1 VHGLPADDRV
11 TPLADPVAE
20 ARRLIG
26 LAAERGLVLRALG
39 GVAVCLQAPGGQP
52 RLPRRVKDIDLAAA
66 KGSHKTTIKVVI
78 EAGYVADE
86 MFNALRG
93 SRRLLFGDPANRR
106 HLDVFVGEFA
116 MCHDIPLTARLDS
129 QALTVPAEE
138 LLLTKLQIVE
148 LTENDQSDIYNI
160 LFHSAQSAR
169 LGHSAQSARL
179 GHDAQSARLG
189 HDAQSARLGHDAI
202 SAEFI
207 AALCAADWGLW
218 RTCHMNIERSLAN
231 LDKSDLEPDERALVA
246 TSLTSLRDGIEAE
259 PKPLKWRMRNQVG
272 DRVRWYNEPE
282 EEAAGT

>member
-20 ARRLIG
+20 ARRLIE
-26 LAAERGLVLRALG
+26 LAGERGLVLRALG
-39 GVAVCLQAPGGQP
+39 GVAVCLQAPGGEP
-52 RLPRRVKDIDLAAA
+52 RLPRRVKDIDLAAV
-66 KGSHKTTIKVVI
+66 KGTHKATIKVML

-93 SRRLLFGDPANRR
+93 SRRLLFGDAVNGR

-129 QALTVPAEE
+129 QQLTVPVDE
-138 LLLTKLQIVE
+138 LLLTKLQIVQM
-148 LTENDQSDIYNI
+148 TENDQNDIYNI
-160 LFHSAQSAR
+160 VFHNSVESARRRHEPQSAR
-169 LGHSAQSARL
+169 VRHAEK
-179 GHDAQSARLG
+179 
-189 HDAQSARLGHDAI
+189 I
-202 SAEFI
+202 SAAFI

-218 RTCHMNIERSLAN
+218 RTCMLNIERCLAN
-231 LDKSDLEPDERALVA
+231 LDTSELDASERALVA
-246 TSLTSLRDGIEAE
+246 GSLTSVRDRIEAE

>member
-1 VHGLPADDRV
+1 V

-39 GVAVCLQAPGGQP
+39 GVAVCLQAPDGKP

-66 KGSHKTTIKVVI
+66 KGTHKATIKVVL

-93 SRRLLFGDPANRR
+93 SRRLLFGDPVNGR

-129 QALTVPAEE
+129 QALTVPGEE

-160 LFHSAQSAR
+160 MFHAK
-169 LGHSAQSARL
+169 G
-179 GHDAQSARLG
+179 
-189 HDAQSARLGHDAI
+189 I
-202 SAEFI
+202 SAAFI

-231 LDKSDLEPDERALVA
+231 LDKSALEPDERALVA
-246 TSLTSLRDGIEAE
+246 GGLTSLRDRIEAE

>member
-20 ARRLIG
+20 ARRLIE
-26 LAAERGLVLRALG
+26 LASERGLVLRALG
-39 GVAVCLQAPGGQP
+39 GVAVCLQAPDGQP

-66 KGSHKTTIKVVI
+66 KGTHKATIKVML

-93 SRRLLFGDPANRR
+93 ARRLLFGDPVNGR

-116 MCHDIPLTARLDS
+116 MCHDVPLTARLDS
-129 QALTVPAEE
+129 EALTVPREE

-160 LFHSAQSAR
+160 MFHSVQSAR
-169 LGHSAQSARL
+169 LR
-179 GHDAQSARLG
+179 HDNG
-189 HDAQSARLGHDAI
+189 I
-202 SAEFI
+202 SAAFI

-231 LDKSDLEPDERALVA
+231 LDKSALEPDERALVA
-246 TSLTSLRDGIEAE
+246 GSLTSLRDRIEAE

>member
-1 VHGLPADDRV
+1 MHGLPVDDRV

-39 GVAVCLQAPGGQP
+39 GVAVCLQAPDAKP

-66 KGSHKTTIKVVI
+66 KGAHKATIKVVL

-93 SRRLLFGDPANRR
+93 SRRLLFGDPVNGR

-129 QALTVPAEE
+129 QALTVPGEE

-160 LFHSAQSAR
+160 VFHAN
-169 LGHSAQSARL
+169 G
-179 GHDAQSARLG
+179 
-189 HDAQSARLGHDAI
+189 I
-202 SAEFI
+202 SAAFI

-218 RTCHMNIERSLAN
+218 RTCQLNIERSLAN
-231 LDKSDLEPDERALVA
+231 LDKSALEPDERALVA
-246 TSLTSLRDGIEAE
+246 TSLTSLRDRIEAE
-259 PKPLKWRMRNQVG
+259 PKPLKWRVRNQVG

-282 EEAAGT
+282 EEAPGT